1 MTPIRRLT
9 HTTRALALAALSA
22 LAASASPARADSP
35 SSAWP
40 VQPIIAVVP
49 FSAGGSVDVAARLL
63 MPRLAERLKQP
74 VVVENTV
81 GASGTIAVQRVI
93 RARPDGYTLLFG
105 VASPVTVAPLVSP
118 ARFAY
123 DGLKELQPVVP
134 VASSAFVLIGRPH
147 LAADT
152 AELIRLV
159 RSQPGR
165 FNFGTDGVG
174 TSLHIAA
181 ETIKQQAGL
190 DIAHIPYKS
199 GPQVLTELAGG
210 QIDLAVLPVALAQ
223 AFIREGKVQAYGVTS
238 RRRAATLPQ
247 VPSLSETPEF
257 RSLDIEAW
265 QGLLLPAGTPP
276 AIARRIAA
284 EMHAVLADPEVVR
297 RLSDAGFQPM
307 EMTQAGFADYLA
319 RERQE
324 LATVIHAAGI
334 RVD

>member
-1 MTPIRRLT
+1 MTILSRLT
-9 HTTRALALAALSA
+9 TMTALALAAL
-22 LAASASPARADSP
+22 ASPARADSP
-35 SSAWP
+35 SAWP
-40 VQPIIAVVP
+40 SQPIVAVVP

-63 MPRLAERLKQP
+63 MPKLSERLKQP

-81 GASGTIAVQRVI
+81 GASGTLAVQRVI
-93 RARPDGYTLLFG
+93 KARPDGYTLLFG

-123 DGLKELQPVVP
+123 DGLRQLQPVVP

-152 AELIRLV
+152 AELIQRIH
-159 RSQPGR
+159 RQPGR

-181 ETIKQQAGL
+181 EMIKQQAGL
-190 DIAHIPYKS
+190 DIVHIPYKS

-223 AFIREGKVQAYGVTS
+223 GFIREGKVQAYGVTS
-238 RRRAATLPQ
+238 KRRVATLPQ

-265 QGLLLPAGTPP
+265 QGLLLPAGTSE
-276 AIARRIAA
+276 AIAHHIAT
-284 EMHAVLADPEVVR
+284 EMGAVLADPDVIR

-307 EMTQAGFADYLA
+307 EMKPAQFADYLA
-319 RERQE
+319 RERKE
-324 LATVIHAAGI
+324 LAAVIRAAGI
-334 RVD
+334 RAD

>member
-1 MTPIRRLT
+1 MICIRRLK
-9 HTTRALALAALSA
+9 TTATTLALTALSA
-22 LAASASPARADSP
+22 LVAFAPPARAESP
-35 SSAWP
+35 SAWP
-40 VQPIIAVVP
+40 AQPIVAVVP
-49 FSAGGSVDVAARLL
+49 FSPGGSVDVAARLL
-63 MPRLAERLKQP
+63 MPRLAERLNQP

-118 ARFAY
+118 TRFAY

-165 FNFGTDGVG
+165 INVGTDGVG

-181 ETIKQQAGL
+181 EMIRQQAGL
-190 DIAHIPYKS
+190 DIVHIPYKS

-223 AFIREGKVQAYGVTS
+223 SFIREGKVQAYGVTS
-238 RRRAATLPQ
+238 RRRVATLPQ
-247 VPSLSETPEF
+247 VPSLSETPEL

-276 AIARRIAA
+276 AIARRIAV
-284 EMHAVLADPEVVR
+284 EMHAVLSDPEVIR

-307 EMTQAGFADYLA
+307 EMTQARFADYLA
-319 RERQE
+319 RERKE
-324 LATVIHAAGI
+324 LAAVVHAAGI